1 MSLYAIVKRN
11 EPSILGIFIFMA
23 YVYIHRRNDIQDD
36 HESVFYVG
44 IGTKKRIYQKLS
56 RNKFWKHIVNK
67 HGFTG
72 TIVKDD
78 LTWEE
83 ACIIEKELIKFY
95 GRKDLGLGNLCNL
108 TDGGEGQL
116 GCYPSEET
124 KEKMRKNNKHTQSFL
139 GKKLTKEHRENIS
152 KGNMGKKM
160 SEESILKMKESQKK
174 INSFVQTRI
183 NKSNA
188 QKGKKLSE
196 EHRLKISEG
205 NKGKGLGRKLSD
217 ETKKKISFIHKNKII
232 SEETR
237 EKLRKRTGE
246 KNSNWGNRGAKNRI
260 SKKIIQIDRI
270 TKNIIKIYDSIKEA
284 GAENN
289 ISATSISLC
298 AKKNKNYSH
307 AGGYIWEYVK

>member
-1 MSLYAIVKRN
+1 
-11 EPSILGIFIFMA
+11 MA
-23 YVYIHRRNDIQDD
+23 YVYIHRRNDIQND

-44 IGTKKRIYQKLS
+44 IGTKKRVYQTLS
-56 RNKFWKHIVNK
+56 RNRFWKNIVKK

-72 TIVKDD
+72 SIVKDN

-83 ACIIEKELIKFY
+83 ACLMEKELIKFY

-108 TDGGEGQL
+108 TDGGDGQL
-116 GCYPSEET
+116 GCYPSEQT
-124 KEKMRKNNKHTQSFL
+124 REKMRKNNKHTQSFL
-139 GKKLTKEHRENIS
+139 GKKLTEEHRKNIS

-160 SEESILKMKESQKK
+160 SSDSILKMKKSQE
-174 INSFVQTRI
+174 IVNSFVQTRI

-196 EHRLKISEG
+196 EHKLKISQK
-205 NKGKGLGRKLSD
+205 NKGRGIGRIMSE
-217 ETKKKISFIHKNKII
+217 ETRKKISFIHKNKII

-237 EKLRKRTGE
+237 IKLRNRTGE
-246 KNSNWGNRGAKNRI
+246 KNSNWGNRGAKNRL
-260 SKKIIQIDRI
+260 SKKIAQIDRI
-270 TKNIIKIYDSIKEA
+270 SKNIIKNFDSIKEA
-284 GAENN
+284 AAELN

-307 AGGYIWEYVK
+307 AGGYIWEYLKKENNEIITT